1 MFNIREQYIIAQ
13 ALVIAIKEL
22 EQVPSPYTEISNIAD
37 MKHLLKT
44 SFVKFSFLDAIYKE
58 EKKRVNNL

>member
-22 EQVPSPYTEISNIAD
+22 EQVPSPYTEVSNIAD

-44 SFVKFSFLDAIYKE
+44 SFVIFSFLDAIYKE